1 MLLSFVCLFVFEL
14 ITMSVFWLLKS
25 QILIRKGGITLLQY
39 SITSPH
45 YAYDL
50 HCLWHERLMEV
61 FLLDQTYQLNVLIP
75 VTLTNARQKYWHLGF
90 ESCNL
95 WVQTAVFISGSW
107 LFWSNKLKWNLT
119 NFKVSP
125 CWIQLSKTTFTIFF
139 PGKF

>member
-1 MLLSFVCLFVFEL
+1 MLARFITKQLLLSFVCLFVFEL

-75 VTLTNARQKYWHLGF
+75 VTLTKARQKYWHVGF

-95 WVQTAVFISGSW
+95 HLWWVQTAVFISGSW
-107 LFWSNKLKWNLT
+107 FFWSSKLKWNL
-119 NFKVSP
+119 
-125 CWIQLSKTTFTIFF
+125 I
-139 PGKF
+139 